1 MRWILLSLGLIC
13 GTAFAQHQ
21 HHAAPMNDSPERYGT
36 AFARF
41 ASGMDA
47 GMDKMMRDM
56 HAPDYSGN
64 ADVDFLAMMIPHHE
78 GAVEMARLVL
88 IHGRD
93 PLTRKLAEEII
104 ASQVVEIEGM
114 KRRLAILRAKPG
126 PEQDQFPAL
135 GGTRGPAQ

>member
-13 GTAFAQHQ
+13 GTVFAQHQ
-21 HHAAPMNDSPERYGT
+21 HHDARGGDSPDRYG
-36 AFARF
+36 AIFSRF
-41 ASGMDA
+41 ASEMDA

-56 HAPDYSGN
+56 HAPGYSGN
-64 ADVDFLAMMIPHHE
+64 ADADFLTMMIPHHE

-114 KRRLAILRAKPG
+114 KRRIVILRTKLG
-126 PEQDQFPAL
+126 PEQDEFPAL
-135 GGTRGPAQ
+135 GGTRGPSR